1 MLSLRAFQ
9 SRDLPELMSWFRD
22 GISCRTWGGPEFR
35 YPFTEEAFR
44 EDAKVQELA
53 SWSMVDGDGTL
64 CAFGQYYPRL
74 GRCHLGRLAV
84 APALRGRGIGGAL
97 VRELAQRGLAELGAD
112 ACSLFVLPG
121 NERAARLYSRLGFVA
136 RPYPEPAPIFDAC
149 TYMVASRLVFGG
161 IGAAS
166 GGRVSSP
173 TIVELKHRP
182 REKGT

>member
-1 MLSLRAFQ
+1 MLCLRAFQ
-9 SRDLPELMSWFRD
+9 STDLRELMSWFQD
-22 GISCRTWGGPEFR
+22 GSSCRTWGGPEFR
-35 YPFTEEAFR
+35 YPFTEETFR

-53 SWSMVDGDGTL
+53 SWSMVDGDGAL

-84 APALRGRGIGGAL
+84 APALRGRGIGRAL
-97 VRELAQRGLAELGAD
+97 VTELAQRGLAELGAD

-121 NERAARLYSRLGFVA
+121 NERAARLYSRLGFVG

-149 TYMVASRLVFGG
+149 TYMVAPRLAFGG
-161 IGAAS
+161 TGAAS

-173 TIVELKHRP
+173 TVVELKPRP
-182 REKGT
+182 RE